1 MKEEPLC
8 ITNPSTRIRNNN
20 IDKELKAY
28 EQYKMRLAEQREIEL
43 LNKKTLLDDIISLFM
58 LVTKHQKQKSR

>member
-20 IDKELKAY
+20 IYKELKTY

-58 LVTKHQKQKSR
+58 LVTKHRKQKSR

>member
-58 LVTKHQKQKSR
+58 LVTKHRKQKSR

>member
-28 EQYKMRLAEQREIEL
+28 EQYKMRLAEQHEIEL

-58 LVTKHQKQKSR
+58 LVTKHRKQKSR

>member
-43 LNKKTLLDDIISLFM
+43 LNKKTLLDGIISLFM
-58 LVTKHQKQKSR
+58 LVTKHRKQKSR

>member
-28 EQYKMRLAEQREIEL
+28 EQYKMRLAEHREIEL

-58 LVTKHQKQKSR
+58 LVTKHRKQKSR

>member
-8 ITNPSTRIRNNN
+8 ITNPGTRIRNNN
-20 IDKELKAY
+20 IDKELKTY

-43 LNKKTLLDDIISLFM
+43 LNKKTMLDDIISLFI
-58 LVTKHQKQKSR
+58 LVTKHRKQKSR

>member
-8 ITNPSTRIRNNN
+8 ITNPNTRIRNNN

-58 LVTKHQKQKSR
+58 LVTKHRKQKSR